1 MVGKIQTF
9 KLIIDRK
16 GLMKL
21 IFNVLWSV
29 MRHFPI
35 STWIIGINDHLN
47 EARVIRLPNKVIHLT
62 TKKVRSGNFNLFKSE
77 RPVKKTLFSFST
89 SWRSAV
95 QFLFA
100 RDFCVYSWCCKP
112 VVYGKH
118 WAFWLPGVSRK
129 IWGFATVFFL
139 ELVEKA
145 HLGLIN
151 KEINVIYEC
160 V

>member
-16 GLMKL
+16 GLTKKL
-21 IFNVLWSV
+21 IFDVLWSV
-29 MRHFPI
+29 MRHFPM
-35 STWIIGINDHLN
+35 SSWIIGINDHLN
-47 EARVIRLPNKVIHLT
+47 EARVIRLPNKVTHLT

-77 RPVKKTLFSFST
+77 KPVKKTLFSPCRTIVLLRF
-89 SWRSAV
+89 
-95 QFLFA
+95 FLLEAF
-100 RDFCVYSWCCKP
+100 DYLWCCKP

-129 IWGFATVFFL
+129 TLGFVTDFFL